1 MHNPTPPLGRPATHP
16 SGIAPSPII
25 PVAPASQPSSPNMH
39 LPPGIAPQVPSP
51 HPPGPYGPAPAPT
64 NATLQGAPPPP
75 GMNPYQ
81 SQIVPPSSYRPAQ
94 LPPTGTPPHGVP
106 AAAASSQPATLPHP
120 KVPRPDVRADVGS
133 GNRLEET
140 PEPKPNRGTLP
151 AINLSQIA
159 VTPQMPP
166 VTPLAARPTS
176 GTLPV
181 TNPPQARPM
190 RPGSFPGGSVQPQRI
205 MVQYP
210 QVGSTLTGPRGSY
223 EVLNVIGSG
232 EFGAVYECLGPF
244 DQIYAVKMVRPSNR
258 PYSEVHAEWAR
269 EVQRLF
275 TLRHPNVVYIY
286 DSFANNHLF
295 YLALEKCDHAL
306 KVMLG
311 APMQEGLVIEIARQL
326 LAAVQ
331 FLHDNDVI
339 HDDLHAGNV
348 LITHTDRPTVKI
360 SDFGI
365 SNELRGM
372 TAIRPNIVHHA
383 IMAPEI
389 LATGYTSRQSDL
401 YQVGL
406 LLYWM
411 LTGESAMQ
419 LEVPYQEL
427 VRQVSEGEPRQRA
440 EQIGTPLGALIAKM
454 LRRREAFRYT
464 SAREVWADLRELP
477 AWKERQLFPTR

>member
-1 MHNPTPPLGRPATHP
+1 MNPFQSQVVPPTPPSYP
-16 SGIAPSPII
+16 
-25 PVAPASQPSSPNMH
+25 QPY
-39 LPPGIAPQVPSP
+39 PQ
-51 HPPGPYGPAPAPT
+51 T
-64 NATLQGAPPPP
+64 N
-75 GMNPYQ
+75 
-81 SQIVPPSSYRPAQ
+81 
-94 LPPTGTPPHGVP
+94 TPPHGVP
-106 AAAASSQPATLPHP
+106 IPQQLN
-120 KVPRPDVRADVGS
+120 PRA
-133 GNRLEET
+133 
-140 PEPKPNRGTLP
+140 RGTLP
-151 AINLSQIA
+151 AIPA
-159 VTPQMPP
+159 TVTPQMGVATAIRPTTGTLR
-166 VTPLAARPTS
+166 VTPTRPGAFPTS
-176 GTLPV
+176 NVAVP
-181 TNPPQARPM
+181 
-190 RPGSFPGGSVQPQRI
+190 RI

-210 QVGSTLTGPRGSY
+210 QVGSKLPGARGTY
-223 EVLNVIGSG
+223 EVRDVIGAG
-232 EFGAVYECLGPF
+232 EFGAVYECIGPF

-275 TLRHPNVVYIY
+275 SLRHPNVVYIY
-286 DSFANNHLF
+286 DSFTHDHLF
-295 YLALEKCDHAL
+295 YLALERCDHAL

-311 APMQEGLVIEIARQL
+311 TPMQEGLVLEISRQL

-331 FLHDNDVI
+331 FLHDNDVV

-365 SNELRGM
+365 SHELRGM
-372 TAIRPNIVHHA
+372 AAVRPNVVHHA

-406 LLYWM
+406 LVYWM
-411 LTGESAMQ
+411 LVGESAMQ
-419 LEVPYQEL
+419 MDVPYQEL

-440 EQIGTPLGALIAKM
+440 EQLGTPLGQLIAKM

-477 AWKERQLFPTR
+477 AWKQRHLFPAK